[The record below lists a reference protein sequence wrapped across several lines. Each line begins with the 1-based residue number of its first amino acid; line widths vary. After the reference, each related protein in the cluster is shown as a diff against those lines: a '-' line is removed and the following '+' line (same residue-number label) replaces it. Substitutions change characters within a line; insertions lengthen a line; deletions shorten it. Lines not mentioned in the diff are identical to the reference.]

1 MEELDLKYAGGV
13 GVNVPAMKIRVLV
26 FRKQDLPP
34 GYTRQ
39 NNYNTYRRT
48 LSQ

>member
-13 GVNVPAMKIRVLV
+13 GPVMPAMEIRVLV
-26 FRKQDLPP
+26 FRKQVLPP

-39 NNYNTYRRT
+39 NNYNRYIWT